1 MGPPPSQSE
10 RAERNQGI
18 DPIPYI
24 HRPTLIP
31 RFIYILYIIYTHT
44 QSFLVAQMVKNL
56 PPVQETRKPW
66 VRKIPWRR
74 TWQSTPVFLPGELH
88 GQRSLVGYSPWGPK
102 ESDMTELTHTHIYM
116 CVCVC
121 IYICVCVCIYICV
134 CVYVCVYIYIFVLCS
149 LIF

>member
-1 MGPPPSQSE
+1 
-10 RAERNQGI
+10 
-18 DPIPYI
+18 
-24 HRPTLIP
+24 
-31 RFIYILYIIYTHT
+31 
-44 QSFLVAQMVKNL
+44 MVKNL

-74 TWQSTPVFLPGELH
+74 TWQSTPVFLPGEFH

-134 CVYVCVYIYIFVLCS
+134 CVYVCVYIYIYMYVCIPFEHRKSHISGGKNDLES
-149 LIF
+149 YFSNFIITTNHLRN